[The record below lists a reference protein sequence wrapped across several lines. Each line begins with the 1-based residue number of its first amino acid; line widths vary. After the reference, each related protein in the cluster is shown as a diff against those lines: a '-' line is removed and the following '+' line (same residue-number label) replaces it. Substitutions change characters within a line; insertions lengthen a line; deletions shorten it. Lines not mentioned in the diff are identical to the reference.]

1 VKLRPATILHLM
13 RLRESTN
20 AAEAE
25 SAHATLA
32 RAQVYA
38 FTVPTGNGDVW
49 LLRLLASLGRDVGVV
64 VWQRPASA
72 VVVAPDEHLL
82 LAALW
87 FLATLRAELSAATQ
101 SLGGAARDMAAW
113 SLAEAVARRFTLD
126 LERPL
131 ITPAPAS
138 SVAEEERERLRQGA
152 LVGHWI
158 ARDVSP
164 LQRSIPRRLPPH
176 VEPYVF
182 SLDSYTF
189 HLSNVSFA
197 LTQREADI
205 LSGFRL
211 KRPPR

>member
-49 LLRLLASLGRDVGVV
+49 LLRLLSSLGRDVGVV

-138 SVAEEERERLRQGA
+138 SVGEEERERLRQGA
-152 LVGHWI
+152 IAGRWI
-158 ARDVSP
+158 ARDVTPLRRTIPLRLPAHREPIILDLGAWSYSP
-164 LQRSIPRRLPPH
+164 LS
-176 VEPYVF
+176 
-182 SLDSYTF
+182 
-189 HLSNVSFA
+189 
-197 LTQREADI
+197 QRELDLLLAFK
-205 LSGFRL
+205 LR
-211 KRPPR
+211 RR